1 MPGQRCSQAG
11 TRDATTT
18 SGTDSGEGVLRS
30 PRMSPRRCTLAALA
44 LLPACVPEPANAVEI
59 RTAVA
64 ELVDQTRAMAIEH
77 ALVDLT
83 TNLDP
88 SPSPA
93 KLAAAVGG
101 SVAARVSC
109 AAVETTAD
117 SVLIDFGADGCGID
131 DRDFAG
137 ELRVIFSEPTPGA
150 RLATLSFVDLGSG
163 GSTLTGTMQVTWGVD
178 ETRRVISE
186 VRLDT
191 PDMRQVEIQSD
202 RIQRTHDGALQIDGW
217 HRWQT
222 LMGRWK
228 MELRAWEQPSDR
240 PVPDRGIADI
250 ATPYEHDI
258 ILDFTGPRAEGQEL
272 RANGGRRDHV
282 FAIAGDGEVIDLGD
296 D

>member
-1 MPGQRCSQAG
+1 MLAGRHARCNHDERHTG
-11 TRDATTT
+11 T
-18 SGTDSGEGVLRS
+18 GEGVLGS

-77 ALVDLT
+77 VLVDLT

-88 SPSPA
+88 GPSPA
-93 KLAAAVGG
+93 ELAATVGS
-101 SVAARVSC
+101 SVAARVIC
-109 AAVETTAD
+109 AEVETTDD
-117 SVLIDFGADGCGID
+117 SVLIDFGADGCGVD
-131 DRDFAG
+131 ERDFAG
-137 ELRVIFSEPTPGA
+137 ELRVVFSEPTPGA
-150 RLATLSFVDLGSG
+150 RLATISFVDLGSE

-186 VRLDT
+186 IRLDT
-191 PDMRQVEIQSD
+191 PDMRQIEIQSD
-202 RIQRTHDGALQIDGW
+202 RIQRTHNGALQIDGW

-228 MELRAWEQPSDR
+228 MELRAWEQLSDQ

-282 FAIAGDGEVIDLGD
+282 FAVAADGEVIDLGD